1 MLGIGA
7 TEHCFSQR
15 ASWQKKSKV
24 CSFHSYLLSQVV
36 TDILEDS
43 VIETT
48 AAWVMNGRVMLG
60 KFILLHP
67 AF

>member
-1 MLGIGA
+1 MLGIGD
-7 TEHCFSQR
+7 TGDFLRELVGK
-15 ASWQKKSKV
+15 KKSKI

-36 TDILEDS
+36 TDTWEGS

-48 AAWVMNGRVMLG
+48 AAWVLNSRVMLG
-60 KFILLHP
+60 KFFLLHP